1 MPDTTFQIGVTFD
14 NSTAIAGLSQLNS
27 AFQST
32 TSSVAGMWTQASSTV
47 TAALQNI
54 CTEAEKT
61 AGRTKEQIEK
71 ASSAVDKL
79 GDLIGVK
86 VPGDLTKMLA
96 ASETI
101 GPVLEA
107 AFAPLQII
115 AFIQFAVELA
125 DKIKTIAEN
134 LGGWTKEAKENYE
147 ALVRQNRAIIEFNE
161 KLADGKRRLNEVG
174 HSGSALTKIQ
184 IENDRAHRAEIEKK
198 IIAYGNEAAA
208 LHRLLEGTHAEKVA
222 DEYGQEIEIQVANS
236 ANLSSEE
243 IEKFR
248 KRLGELEGDAQHA
261 KGAIREFWEEVQNSK
276 QVEEEKKKKELAV
289 QQLQEAIA
297 TGEVRLNAEKNL
309 AEKRIELEQSVV
321 RNQLL
326 AGKITLTEASN
337 AEAKALDDRFNVQ
350 TQYLTRLRNLLAK
363 DPEHNK
369 DRLLEIKE
377 QLKVVELD
385 HQKAVLDLYNQTL
398 EKRKELE
405 KTLTAQLAEE
415 HRKQE
420 EDAAREAQKAF
431 QKIHQMVEDMKKVQ
445 AIYAESAQHHDE
457 AMRALDQSRL
467 DFERQI
473 GHISESEY
481 EQRTLREI
489 QIAYKA
495 ARKKLEADKAAAK
508 EGTQEY
514 ARAEAQL
521 IKLADKYNSDV
532 EKLEQKSY
540 LRRRQQFDQYFKQ
553 ISSSFNTALN
563 GWIQGTETA
572 GQAFG
577 KMFQDILS
585 QLISFIEQWVEKKL
599 EMWLMDQFL
608 TKEKASGSIS
618 ASAGQ
623 TFAASYADMASL
635 GPEGLAAAP
644 GVAAAASGA
653 VMGGAM
659 ALVASSAGGE
669 WRVDRDRLNIVHAN
683 ETILPAGI
691 AGKLRE
697 LVESGGSSGVTVVVN
712 HSVNAV
718 DAQSFQGHIRRHGNM
733 IGNEVARV
741 LKRKG
746 FAMR

>member
-1 MPDTTFQIGVTFD
+1 
-14 NSTAIAGLSQLNS
+14 
-27 AFQST
+27 
-32 TSSVAGMWTQASSTV
+32 
-47 TAALQNI
+47 
-54 CTEAEKT
+54 
-61 AGRTKEQIEK
+61 
-71 ASSAVDKL
+71 
-79 GDLIGVK
+79 
-86 VPGDLTKMLA
+86 
-96 ASETI
+96 
-101 GPVLEA
+101 
-107 AFAPLQII
+107 
-115 AFIQFAVELA
+115 VELA

>member
-1 MPDTTFQIGVTFD
+1 MADTTFQIGVTFD
-14 NSTAIAGLSQLNS
+14 NSTAITGLSQLNS

-47 TAALQNI
+47 TVALQNI
-54 CTEAEKT
+54 GTEAEKT

-101 GPVLEA
+101 GPALEA

-208 LHRLLEGTHAEKVA
+208 LHRLLEGTHAEKFA
-222 DEYGQEIEIQVANS
+222 DEYGQEIEVQVANS

-276 QVEEEKKKKELAV
+276 QVEEEKKKRELAA

-297 TGEVRLNAEKNL
+297 TGEVRLSAEKNL

-405 KTLTAQLAEE
+405 KTLTAQLEEE

-445 AIYAESAQHHDE
+445 AIYAESAQHHNE

-489 QIAYKA
+489 QIAYNA

-563 GWIQGTETA
+563 GWMQGTETA
-572 GQAFG
+572 SQAFG

-585 QLISFIEQWVEKKL
+585 QLIGFIEQWVEKKL

-659 ALVASSAGGE
+659 ALLHSSAGGE

-697 LVESGGSSGVTVVVN
+697 LVESGGSNGVSVVVN

>member
-1 MPDTTFQIGVTFD
+1 MADTTFQIGVTFD

-27 AFQST
+27 TFQST
-32 TSSVAGMWTQASSTV
+32 TSSVASMWTQASSTV
-47 TAALQNI
+47 TVALQNI
-54 CTEAEKT
+54 GTEAEKT

-147 ALVRQNRAIIEFNE
+147 ALVRQNRAIVEFNE

-174 HSGSALTKIQ
+174 HSGSTLTKIQ

-208 LHRLLEGTHAEKVA
+208 LHRLLEGTHAEKAA

-276 QVEEEKKKKELAV
+276 QVEEEKKKRELAA

-297 TGEVRLNAEKNL
+297 AGEVRLNAEKNL

-326 AGKITLTEASN
+326 AGKITLTEAAN

-350 TQYLTRLRNLLAK
+350 TQYLTKLRNLLAK
-363 DPEHNK
+363 DPEHSK

-405 KTLTAQLAEE
+405 KTLTAQLEQE

-420 EDAAREAQKAF
+420 EDAAKEVDKAF
-431 QKIHQMVEDMKKVQ
+431 QKIHQKVEEIKKIQ
-445 AIYAESAQHHDE
+445 GIYEESARQHDE
-457 AMRALDQSRL
+457 AVGAMERSRL
-467 DFERQI
+467 DFELQMGRISQKEHDKRLKEELQAETDAAIKKLRIKQALYAQDSEDYARLEAQI
-473 GHISESEY
+473 QKLHDK
-481 EQRTLREI
+481 TALEI
-489 QIAYKA
+489 QKIDQTTALRQQKVWQ
-495 ARKKLEADKAAAK
+495 DAAK
-508 EGTQEY
+508 GM
-514 ARAEAQL
+514 
-521 IKLADKYNSDV
+521 
-532 EKLEQKSY
+532 
-540 LRRRQQFDQYFKQ
+540 
-553 ISSSFNTALN
+553 SSAITGALN
-563 GWIQGTETA
+563 SWIQGSQTLSQAWTKMAEEMAMKFIQGLEKQMLAFIEAAITRDAVGRAESEKESLRNAIDA
-572 GQAFG
+572 GGKAYKWAAAWGGPPAGAIAAAIAFSAVEAFG
-577 KMFQDILS
+577 SAEGGQYLVPGD
-585 QLISFIEQWVEKKL
+585 QLTML
-599 EMWLMDQFL
+599 HRNEM
-608 TKEKASGSIS
+608 
-618 ASAGQ
+618 
-623 TFAASYADMASL
+623 
-635 GPEGLAAAP
+635 
-644 GVAAAASGA
+644 V
-653 VMGGAM
+653 
-659 ALVASSAGGE
+659 
-669 WRVDRDRLNIVHAN
+669 
-683 ETILPAGI
+683 LPAGVADRMRGVI
-691 AGKLRE
+691 E
-697 LVESGGSSGVTVVVN
+697 GGGGGGVSVIVH

-718 DAQSFQGHIRRHGNM
+718 DAESFRTHIRKHGNM

-741 LKRKG
+741 LKKKG
-746 FAMR
+746 FAAR

>member
-1 MPDTTFQIGVTFD
+1 
-14 NSTAIAGLSQLNS
+14 
-27 AFQST
+27 
-32 TSSVAGMWTQASSTV
+32 
-47 TAALQNI
+47 
-54 CTEAEKT
+54 
-61 AGRTKEQIEK
+61 
-71 ASSAVDKL
+71 
-79 GDLIGVK
+79 
-86 VPGDLTKMLA
+86 
-96 ASETI
+96 
-101 GPVLEA
+101 
-107 AFAPLQII
+107 
-115 AFIQFAVELA
+115 
-125 DKIKTIAEN
+125 
-134 LGGWTKEAKENYE
+134 
-147 ALVRQNRAIIEFNE
+147 
-161 KLADGKRRLNEVG
+161 
-174 HSGSALTKIQ
+174 
-184 IENDRAHRAEIEKK
+184 
-198 IIAYGNEAAA
+198 
-208 LHRLLEGTHAEKVA
+208 
-222 DEYGQEIEIQVANS
+222 
-236 ANLSSEE
+236 
-243 IEKFR
+243 
-248 KRLGELEGDAQHA
+248 
-261 KGAIREFWEEVQNSK
+261 
-276 QVEEEKKKKELAV
+276 
-289 QQLQEAIA
+289 
-297 TGEVRLNAEKNL
+297 
-309 AEKRIELEQSVV
+309 
-321 RNQLL
+321 
-326 AGKITLTEASN
+326 
-337 AEAKALDDRFNVQ
+337 
-350 TQYLTRLRNLLAK
+350 
-363 DPEHNK
+363 
-369 DRLLEIKE
+369 
-377 QLKVVELD
+377 
-385 HQKAVLDLYNQTL
+385 
-398 EKRKELE
+398 
-405 KTLTAQLAEE
+405 
-415 HRKQE
+415 
-420 EDAAREAQKAF
+420 
-431 QKIHQMVEDMKKVQ
+431 MVEDMKKVQ

-514 ARAEAQL
+514 ARAEAQF